1 MKIQIGTEI
10 RDMTPDEVV
19 EYNAA
24 INDQQNTIAKIKAI
38 EAARTSAK
46 AKLAALGLTE
56 DEINAL
62 IGGV

>member
-1 MKIQIGTEI
+1 VKIQIGTEI

-24 INDQQNTIAKIKAI
+24 IIDQQNTIAQIEAV

-56 DEINAL
+56 AEIAAL
-62 IGGV
+62 VGA

>member
-10 RDMTPDEVV
+10 RDMTPDEVA
-19 EYNAA
+19 EYDAA
-24 INDQQNTIAKIKAI
+24 MNDQQNVIAQIEAA

-56 DEINAL
+56 AEIAAL
-62 IGGV
+62 VGA